1 MGDKDESLS
10 PAEEDP
16 WGFLAVPKSARA
28 PKEPGSPSTSAAAES
43 EVVPSARRE
52 RGELRAPVAGA
63 SLKQRAWPMAAALAG
78 IFFAGFITEVVAA
91 SQMITLAGTKSLLI
105 IYPLGGLGLIILGLA
120 QFRLVDGT
128 ARLKV
133 LRYAT
138 LAYALLF
145 AIALVFIAGGLAP
158 ILAVG
163 LIWILADQVNYL
175 LPLLVWSLAG
185 DEFNVAEGRKI
196 FGWLVTWTYVG
207 QMLGLAVALATPV
220 LLQGLNINLSWLLIV
235 SPIMCVILALWLP
248 RALRDSS
255 AAKGTGQRE
264 SLNESLKGA
273 ADFIN
278 GVPVW
283 RSLMVASTLTFIA
296 GTTVIMGY
304 GVGIGDLVDRDA
316 ANLQIIFAGT
326 WIVALGIC
334 WGIQHFFAERIA
346 ERVGIP
352 GTLIILPIAT
362 AIAAIALAIGSAV
375 GSIALLIVA
384 IVIWRIPRWSLDENA
399 RRGALALVPDERRTR
414 VSFLIDLTPV
424 AVGLVVS
431 APIVALGFATGML
444 WLPGVVAVAVAL
456 VAIVFSRKVMKGWE
470 ESLMNWRLRR
480 RKQNRTMGL
489 AE

>member
-120 QFRLVDGT
+120 QFRLVDGA

-185 DEFNVAEGRKI
+185 DEFNVA
-196 FGWLVTWTYVG
+196 
-207 QMLGLAVALATPV
+207 LAVALATPV
-220 LLQGLNINLSWLLIV
+220 LLQGLNINLSWLLII

-431 APIVALGFATGML
+431 APIVVLGFATGML

>member
-1 MGDKDESLS
+1 MAIKDEGAGT
-10 PAEEDP
+10 PEEDP
-16 WGFLAVPKSARA
+16 WGFLPARQPA
-28 PKEPGSPSTSAAAES
+28 TEAIARVAQPAE
-43 EVVPSARRE
+43 VRE
-52 RGELRAPVAGA
+52 RGEIRATVAGI
-63 SLKQRAWPMAAALAG
+63 SLKKRAWPMAVALAG
-78 IFFAGFITEVVAA
+78 IFFAGFVTEVVAA
-91 SQMITLAGTKSLLI
+91 SQMIALAGTESLLF
-105 IYPLGGLGLIILGLA
+105 IYPLGGLGLLLLGLV
-120 QFRLVDGT
+120 QFRLVDGA

-138 LAYALLF
+138 LAYAILF
-145 AIALVFIAGGLAP
+145 TIALVFLAGDLAP

-163 LIWILADQVNYL
+163 LIWLLADQLNYL

-185 DEFNVAEGRKI
+185 DEFNVAEGRKV

-207 QMLGLAVALATPV
+207 QMSGLAVALLTPIA
-220 LLQGLNINLSWLLIV
+220 LRGMNFDLSWLLIIA
-235 SPIMCVILALWLP
+235 PIVCVILALWLP
-248 RALRDSS
+248 IALRNSS
-255 AAKGTGQRE
+255 AAKGTAQRD
-264 SLNESLKGA
+264 SLNESIKGA
-273 ADFIN
+273 AEFIN

-304 GVGIGDLVDRDA
+304 SVGVGDLVGRDA
-316 ANLQIIFAGT
+316 ADLQIIFAAT

-334 WGIQHFFAERIA
+334 WGIQHFFAEGIA
-346 ERVGIP
+346 ERAGIP
-352 GTLIILPIAT
+352 KTLIILPIAT
-362 AIAAIALAIGSAV
+362 ALAAIVLALGSAI

-384 IVIWRIPRWSLDENA
+384 IIIWRIPRWSLDENA

-431 APIVALGFATGML
+431 APIVGIGFLTGVL
-444 WLPGVVAVAVAL
+444 WLPGIIALAIAL
-456 VAIVFSRKVMKGWE
+456 VAVFYSCKVVKGWD

-489 AE
+489 EP